1 MTITTPASQSIEIK
15 PQDSSYRYSSLMGED
30 YAEIIIKVPE
40 YTEVPV
46 GSTIS
51 IEGKTY
57 TLMQPQH
64 VTKHSDRNYEITLR
78 FEGTR
83 AALRKY
89 MFRDLYGSLKFSNT
103 VKLSEHMDLI
113 TYNLNQREG
122 GWSYSINEEDAER
135 TITVSHNTIA
145 DTLEQIRE
153 AYKTEWDIN
162 SKHIAIG
169 KIEHFKDNPLP
180 LSYGKGNGF
189 KSGVKRENNTSEQ
202 QIDVLFVQGGE
213 RNIDPSTYGSRFL
226 KMPPEITFPY
236 EGSNYQTGALG
247 HSIFLQG
254 KNTPGAVEGSLD
266 LSEIYPKR
274 EGTVTTVTSVNPS
287 KNFFD
292 FTDSGIPSDLDFN
305 NYLIAGEKPLIV
317 FQSGELAGK
326 EFEFSQYVHA
336 TRTFKVVPQQIDGET
351 MPALIES
358 GAFRIQPGDRYIVT
372 NISMP
377 AAYLR
382 NDADKTGA
390 SWEMAL
396 QAAKFLSE
404 RSKPRFSFIG
414 DLDNIWAAQ
423 IIEHQ
428 GSDIPRW
435 DVIKP
440 KIKVGS
446 HVLFSDPSIES
457 QGVVIRITG
466 VKSLINKPSNTE
478 IELSNVSGST
488 SLSSVLKKQENEKV
502 NTKETNYRSIQFA
515 KRGFSQAQETATAL
529 QNALLGI
536 EGDIENLEGS
546 LAAFSGS
553 INPITVSTMQ
563 VLLGDPSLQ
572 FYFVNNTT
580 TPQRV
585 PHTVTYNNST
595 KQLTSPAGIIQHKTI
610 GITDIKPARAA
621 SEYRYWSFNS
631 ATINMSGYDASRY
644 YYLYA
649 KCNKANS
656 SGAFIIE
663 QDPKAMEDS
672 THYYLLMGI
681 LNSEHEAERSYVSL
695 YGFTEILP
703 GRITIDKLISESGYQ
718 FIDLQ
723 TGEIR
728 GNFTFT
734 NGENVGSK
742 LDTAIQNALAAL
754 QAAQDAQDFID
765 NTLPGI
771 TDDITEQLDRK
782 IESWFQASDPAIA
795 WTTNEVRSAHTGDMW
810 YNTTTKLLKRYT
822 LNGSVYSWSLI
833 EDQKAIDAYTTA
845 SLAKDTADGKRR
857 VFVSQPQT
865 ADAYDIGDLWVNAT
879 TGQYADDLLR
889 CVVAKTADQNFS
901 INHWA
906 LASKYTDDTAAIVA
920 QNLAKFGAGK
930 MLYRD
935 PTFAEGMNSTSL
947 YNNSGGTAVSLERI
961 ARQSDNPSTSTH
973 QLKITYV
980 GGSNGADPGLGG
992 FRFENAT
999 SRAGGIYIIRLV
1011 AKVPVG
1017 YTLEAAYNSIGTG
1030 GDHTWLSSRAGT
1042 GAYQDYIVMI
1052 KCGSSGT
1059 FSTHGYI
1066 YLEGPATPNIEWHIA
1081 YGTILDAI
1089 EPEMKSTQYLLQA
1102 LKGSTDVNGG
1112 LLATVVM
1119 MLKNALGEVTGGM
1132 SGLSN
1137 DNIGMWAGG
1146 SYEDALAGI
1155 AKFIV
1160 TKDGSAK
1167 LAGTIEAQAGKI
1179 GGLDIYENSLKSETM
1194 AFSESPVETLA
1205 QLVTPTSVGISYIS
1219 SWSDT
1224 GYNETATAESQEI
1237 TITVDSQLRFRASCE
1252 PELSADYSDRRW
1264 TVNVLLTNGTS
1275 VFQQSGNGTLTNQLF
1290 IVNLPAGTYKIRA
1303 RAMAVIPIGES
1314 YTNYASI
1321 TGELGSTI
1329 YAAGYNY
1336 QTKIGSDGFYS
1347 FWNTDKYI
1355 YFKSNYG
1362 FEGRW
1367 GNIGL
1372 RFITGQSNPQ
1382 KMIGGVWSNL

>member
-122 GWSYSINEEDAER
+122 GWSYSINEEDTER

-274 EGTVTTVTSVNPS
+274 EGTVTTVTCVNPS

-292 FTDSGIPSDLDFN
+292 FTDSRIPSDLDFN

-317 FQSGELAGK
+317 FQSRELAGK

-428 GSDIPRW
+428 GSYIPRW

-649 KCNKANS
+649 KCNKTNP

-681 LNSEHEAERSYVSL
+681 LNSEHEAERNYVSL

-703 GRITIDKLISESGYQ
+703 GRITTDKLVSQDGQTY
-718 FIDLQ
+718 IDLQ
-723 TGEIR
+723 TGIIS
-728 GNFTFT
+728 GIFKFLSGT
-734 NGENVGSK
+734 NVE
-742 LDTAIQNALAAL
+742 TAIAEAMTAAGNAMTAAGNAQGYIDAILPQELAVLQNQIDGVVISWFFPYTPATNNYPANEWTTTALKDKHL
-754 QAAQDAQDFID
+754 GDTFSNTQEFID
-765 NTLPGI
+765 NSTTPDAGKSWRWVKDAEVYKWTLI
-771 TDDITEQLDRK
+771 ADSDAVKALLD
-782 IESWFQASDPAIA
+782 AA
-795 WTTNEVRSAHTGDMW
+795 
-810 YNTTTKLLKRYT
+810 
-822 LNGSVYSWSLI
+822 
-833 EDQKAIDAYTTA
+833 KAQ
-845 SLAKDTADGKRR
+845 DTADGKRR
-857 VFVSQPQT
+857 VFVAPPASS
-865 ADAYDIGDLWVNAT
+865 DKYDVGDLWVNAT
-879 TGQYADDLLR
+879 HGSTYSNDLLR
-889 CVVAKTADQNFS
+889 CKTAKASGVAFN
-901 INHWA
+901 IAHWER
-906 LASKYTDDTAAIVA
+906 ASKYTDDSAINSLEIGGENFYNGANLLSISSSGGSTPTILRNQDNGFDILSSNGGNLTEARISDVVKQNGYHVLTCWIKVASGSAAITIDICDTIAASITATTEWQKITGVV
-920 QNLAKFGAGK
+920 NVEN
-930 MLYRD
+930 YS
-935 PTFAEGMNSTSL
+935 ESI
-947 YNNSGGTAVSLERI
+947 YNFVDI
-961 ARQSDNPSTSTH
+961 HTSTH
-973 QLKITYV
+973 
-980 GGSNGADPGLGG
+980 
-992 FRFENAT
+992 
-999 SRAGGIYIIRLV
+999 
-1011 AKVPVG
+1011 
-1017 YTLEAAYNSIGTG
+1017 
-1030 GDHTWLSSRAGT
+1030 
-1042 GAYQDYIVMI
+1042 
-1052 KCGSSGT
+1052 C
-1059 FSTHGYI
+1059 
-1066 YLEGPATPNIEWHIA
+1066 
-1081 YGTILDAI
+1081 TIHVKDF
-1089 EPEMKSTQYLLQA
+1089 MFQRGNKSTSYKKSTEYLTEALQ
-1102 LKGSTDVNGG
+1102 GSTDISGG
-1112 LLATVVM
+1112 LLATNVLLM
-1119 MLKNALGEVTGGM
+1119 KTLAGIITGGM
-1132 SGLSN
+1132 SGLAS
-1137 DNIGMWAGG
+1137 DNIGMWTGG
-1146 SYEDALAGI
+1146 TYQQAIDALAKVI
-1155 AKFIV
+1155 FR
-1160 TKDGSAK
+1160 KDGSGQ
-1167 LAGTIEAQAGKI
+1167 LAGGKI
-1179 GGLDIYENSLKSETM
+1179 LWDLAGALNVGNFKIEGGAIIGYSSNKQKIKFHTGNIDALSSLAGLITTDPVRYSVNEDEEFTNSIAAPFVYNFTANSIGEITVPANTQINLYFPSVSINPGTAGSVMSSSE
-1194 AFSESPVETLA
+1194 FYRIKLGETLIGEYESS
-1205 QLVTPTSVGISYIS
+1205 TPTV
-1219 SWSDT
+1219 
-1224 GYNETATAESQEI
+1224 
-1237 TITVDSQLRFRASCE
+1237 
-1252 PELSADYSDRRW
+1252 
-1264 TVNVLLTNGTS
+1264 VLNAG
-1275 VFQQSGNGTLTNQLF
+1275 
-1290 IVNLPAGTYKIRA
+1290 GTYKIEFIADYRIEVEA
-1303 RAMAVIPIGES
+1303 SATTSISVTTTTEGYLAYQIGVERF
-1314 YTNYASI
+1314 
-1321 TGELGSTI
+1321 E
-1329 YAAGYNY
+1329 
-1336 QTKIGSDGFYS
+1336 IGQNGFYVFYS
-1347 FWNTDKYI
+1347 TTAYI
-1355 YFKSNYG
+1355 YFRNDYG
-1362 FEGRW
+1362 FEARF

-1382 KMIGGVWSNL
+1382 KMTGGVWSNL